1 MFILTWIIQIDC
13 IKCLFIRFAGA
24 QFGTIISM
32 PLSGLL
38 SAYGFDGGWP
48 SIFYVFG
55 LVGVVWSVAFL
66 IFVYEDPSTHPN
78 IDEKERKYINSAL
91 WGATNV
97 TVSSFVSLLIFLFTQ
112 CYDALKLFAICRTM
126 ETRTPYRL
134 YRGIDF
140 HVAHCTY
147 SI

>member
-1 MFILTWIIQIDC
+1 
-13 IKCLFIRFAGA
+13 
-24 QFGTIISM
+24 M

-66 IFVYEDPSTHPN
+66 IFVYEDPSTHPS

-97 TVSSFVSLLIFLFTQ
+97 TVSLTALLPIFLFTQ
-112 CYDALKLFAICRTM
+112 CYDALVLLLFIVQWKF
-126 ETRTPYRL
+126 EHHIDL

-140 HVAHCTY
+140 HEAHCTY

>member
-1 MFILTWIIQIDC
+1 
-13 IKCLFIRFAGA
+13 
-24 QFGTIISM
+24 M

-97 TVSSFVSLLIFLFTQ
+97 TVSSIVLLFIFLFYPMLRYTRTI
-112 CYDALKLFAICRTM
+112 ALYRTM